1 MNHGELNRLAA
12 LVALNEEPNHGYAL
26 HDQIEKKGFNGITS
40 GGMYRVLRTLDDD
53 GLIKSTWDTP
63 EKGPARRIYDVTPA
77 GRDYMV
83 SERKALHEHILQLKR
98 FLEQIPRS

>member
-1 MNHGELNRLAA
+1 MNNSALNRLYI
-12 LVALNEEPNHGYAL
+12 LGSLSETSNHGYAL

-83 SERKALHEHILQLKR
+83 SERKALHDHILQAKR
-98 FLEQIPRS
+98 LLDQIPRS